1 MVSVHHHR
9 PWFSQLLPT
18 CKPANWYGFAMAL
31 RFTAPLPQLGRHWG
45 AMVAFDLLQLTKF
58 TTTPIIM
65 NFPYLNNSQV
75 EELNEFGVIELTD
88 ELMAIINQWGS
99 DDDSESNLD

>member
-1 MVSVHHHR
+1 MVLSIASNLQTR
-9 PWFSQLLPT
+9 QLVWVRNGV
-18 CKPANWYGFAMAL
+18 KIHSAPAATWAA
-31 RFTAPLPQLGRHWG
+31 LGRNGRLWSATINEVHPP
-45 AMVAFDLLQLTKF
+45 
-58 TTTPIIM
+58 PIIM

>member
-1 MVSVHHHR
+1 MGTES
-9 PWFSQLLPT
+9 
-18 CKPANWYGFAMAL
+18 
-31 RFTAPLPQLGRHWG
+31 PLILYTLGG
-45 AMVAFDLLQLTKF
+45 DSIDLLLITPP
-58 TTTPIIM
+58 PIIM

-75 EELNEFGVIELTD
+75 EELTEFGVIELTD

>member
-1 MVSVHHHR
+1 MRGFDRSPPHH
-9 PWFSQLLPT
+9 PP
-18 CKPANWYGFAMAL
+18 
-31 RFTAPLPQLGRHWG
+31 
-45 AMVAFDLLQLTKF
+45 
-58 TTTPIIM
+58 PIIM
-65 NFPYLNNSQV
+65 NFPYLTNSQV

>member
-1 MVSVHHHR
+1 MSGHWISSDSLHFR
-9 PWFSQLLPT
+9 RGPDGLLIIP
-18 CKPANWYGFAMAL
+18 P
-31 RFTAPLPQLGRHWG
+31 P
-45 AMVAFDLLQLTKF
+45 
-58 TTTPIIM
+58 PIIM

-75 EELNEFGVIELTD
+75 EELNEFGIIELTD

>member
-1 MVSVHHHR
+1 
-9 PWFSQLLPT
+9 
-18 CKPANWYGFAMAL
+18 
-31 RFTAPLPQLGRHWG
+31 
-45 AMVAFDLLQLTKF
+45 
-58 TTTPIIM
+58 M
-65 NFPYLNNSQV
+65 NFPYLTNSQV